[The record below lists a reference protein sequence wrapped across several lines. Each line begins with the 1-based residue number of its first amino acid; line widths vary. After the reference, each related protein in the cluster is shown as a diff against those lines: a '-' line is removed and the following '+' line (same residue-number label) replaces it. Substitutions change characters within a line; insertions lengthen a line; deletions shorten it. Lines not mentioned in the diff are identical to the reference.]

1 MRGGFSGGTFASG
14 LATMAAAQKDPAVGK
29 LLADPFALTTG
40 FHGPAQPD
48 GDHPYE
54 DKVAGSW
61 VVPFMM
67 AGINTKAV
75 HRTNFLLGHP
85 WGEDFQYDE
94 MLMVAGPPTGA
105 PLQASRPRQRAA
117 AQAGRG
123 SGTKEEREAR
133 LLRTSCSHPP
143 RKLDEHRGPRTGEGR
158 HVDPGYGSTSKMLGE
173 AALALAFDVARETT
187 PPGCWTPA
195 SAMGEAL
202 LKRLPRPPAITFE
215 VEGELK
221 RKGILEKTRMS
232 KRIGVIGL
240 GQRIAHVLAAMDE
253 VGWTIDLAGYADPS
267 PVGLPI
273 LAEAGIRAGRAYRDE
288 AELLAD
294 GPFDLIMIGT
304 PNHLHRAHLDA
315 AFAAGFPV
323 FSEKPI
329 VRTAEES
336 FDLARTLAAG
346 TTPPLFI
353 GLVMRSMPLVREV
366 IARADAG
373 ELGDLHSRWT
383 RPSTCTPS
391 MGQPIS
397 PPGTGGRRKAEWG
410 GSFMLDKV
418 CHDFDIF
425 ARLARSRAM
434 RVASFGGRRIFTPDQ
449 TDLPKT
455 YEDGAAAYAQRD
467 AGWMGA
473 NDAFHSDMD
482 LNDHQVAIAHYES
495 GLALA
500 FHSNSHVSLQERRWY
515 IVGTRGTLL
524 ADLVRNKLMVRP
536 SLHRGKPERID
547 FATRTADLHNGADQ
561 AMAIDLLAA
570 LDEEKR
576 LPRDA
581 AEDSLEAGLTGDG
594 DGRGG

>member
-1 MRGGFSGGTFASG
+1 
-14 LATMAAAQKDPAVGK
+14 
-29 LLADPFALTTG
+29 
-40 FHGPAQPD
+40 
-48 GDHPYE
+48 
-54 DKVAGSW
+54 
-61 VVPFMM
+61 
-67 AGINTKAV
+67 
-75 HRTNFLLGHP
+75 
-85 WGEDFQYDE
+85 
-94 MLMVAGPPTGA
+94 
-105 PLQASRPRQRAA
+105 
-117 AQAGRG
+117 
-123 SGTKEEREAR
+123 
-133 LLRTSCSHPP
+133 
-143 RKLDEHRGPRTGEGR
+143 
-158 HVDPGYGSTSKMLGE
+158 
-173 AALALAFDVARETT
+173 
-187 PPGCWTPA
+187 
-195 SAMGEAL
+195 
-202 LKRLPRPPAITFE
+202 
-215 VEGELK
+215 
-221 RKGILEKTRMS
+221 MS

-253 VGWTIDLAGYADPS
+253 VGWSIDLAGYADPS

-273 LAEAGIRAGRAYRDE
+273 LAEAGVQPGRAYRDE

-336 FDLARTLAAG
+336 FDLARTLATA

-366 IARADAG
+366 IARADSG
-373 ELGDLHSRWT
+373 ELGDLI
-383 RPSTCTPS
+383 S
-391 MGQPIS
+391 MDATEHLHPEHGAYLARNW
-397 PPGTGGRRKAEWG
+397 RRKAEWG

-425 ARLARSRAM
+425 ARLTRSRAT

-449 TDLPKT
+449 AELPQT
-455 YEDGAAAYAQRD
+455 YEDGSAAYAQRD

-473 NDAFHSDMD
+473 NDPFHSDMD

-515 IVGTRGTLL
+515 LVGTRGTLL

-536 SLHRGKPERID
+536 SLHRGKPERVD

-570 LDEEKR
+570 LDGEKR
-576 LPRDA
+576 FPVTPR
-581 AEDSLEAGLTGDG
+581 DSLEAGLTVMAMDEAAQRNEVVDLASTWRRLDEALQGSE
-594 DGRGG
+594 RVAA